1 MQTADCG
8 CMKTTYDQSSITSYT
23 VDAQS
28 LTKTLNHIMKSFITY
43 LIFAEKVTS
52 TQARLKCHP
61 GVNSGCM
68 LIYERQSLL

>member
-8 CMKTTYDQSSITSYT
+8 CIKTTYDQSSITSYAIYT

-43 LIFAEKVTS
+43 LIFAEKVTVL
-52 TQARLKCHP
+52 RKR
-61 GVNSGCM
+61 V
-68 LIYERQSLL
+68 

>member
-8 CMKTTYDQSSITSYT
+8 CMKTTYDQSSITSYIYT

-43 LIFAEKVTS
+43 LIFAEKVTVL
-52 TQARLKCHP
+52 RKR
-61 GVNSGCM
+61 V
-68 LIYERQSLL
+68 